1 MIRAGFGVFFA
12 HPYDA
17 GVPNQASLGFE
28 QSASLQTPDNGITA
42 PFLLANGVPPV
53 QVTGAERNA
62 GFGAVEVGR
71 PTTTNVTFFEPGRR
85 TGYSQQ
91 FNLGVQHELFGVL
104 VEAGYLGNLSRKL
117 ANDNV
122 TLNQIPNEKM
132 GPAATQR
139 DRPFPQFSNV
149 TLQRPSFAVTDYH
162 AGFAKVERRFSGG
175 ASFLASYT
183 WAKNIGN
190 AGPGS
195 DALGDTQPYQDYYNR
210 RLDKGPS
217 ELDINHRFTW
227 SSVYRASVWGPP
239 PLADHPSPPAPGWRL
254 VARRDCRE
262 SERAAD
268 VALDSDQHDQRV
280 LGRSA
285 EGESTARPQPAGFGT
300 HG

>member
-1 MIRAGFGVFFA
+1 M
-12 HPYDA
+12 
-17 GVPNQASLGFE
+17 
-28 QSASLQTPDNGITA
+28 
-42 PFLLANGVPPV
+42 
-53 QVTGAERNA
+53 
-62 GFGAVEVGR
+62 
-71 PTTTNVTFFEPGRR
+71 
-85 TGYSQQ
+85 
-91 FNLGVQHELFGVL
+91 QHELFGVL

-122 TLNQIPNEKM
+122 TLNQIPTERM

-175 ASFLASYT
+175 VSFLASYT
-183 WAKNIGN
+183 WAKNVGN

-195 DALGDTQPYQDYYNR
+195 DGLGDTQPYQDYYNR

-227 SSVYRASVWGPP
+227 SSVYELPFGAGRRWLTTS
-239 PLADHPSPPAPGWRL
+239 PLRHLVGGWSL
-254 VARRDCRE
+254 GSIAVLQ
-262 SERAAD
+262 SGAAD
-268 VALDSDQHDQRV
+268 LALDPDQHDQRV

-285 EGESTARPQPAGFGT
+285 AGESPARPQPAGFGT
-300 HG
+300 HR